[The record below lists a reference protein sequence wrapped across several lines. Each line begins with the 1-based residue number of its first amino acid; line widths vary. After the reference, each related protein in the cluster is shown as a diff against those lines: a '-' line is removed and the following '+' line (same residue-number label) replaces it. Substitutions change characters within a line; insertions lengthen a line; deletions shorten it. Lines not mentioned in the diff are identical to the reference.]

1 MTREEIE
8 DNIKELI
15 ESDKQYI
22 WDQVQRALNSGGVD
36 LDKYEGRMVWPKII
50 MTAVYSELS
59 GQYDQMKEWK
69 KDIKNL
75 KILI

>member
-1 MTREEIE
+1 MTRKQVEQ
-8 DNIKELI
+8 NIKELI
-15 ESDKQYI
+15 ESDKEYI
-22 WDQVQRALNSGGVD
+22 WSQVQKALNSGGID
-36 LDKYEGRMVWPKII
+36 LDKYAGRMEWPKII

-59 GQYDQMKEWK
+59 DQYDQKKEWK